1 MVGSTLPIWMAIL
14 LAGTVIIV
22 MVGYCNY
29 YVPKDQKA
37 KAEYFRNHPEVD
49 GQDSSIYF
57 GKRVDEIVYLVIAVV
72 IVILTSIF
80 FFLDA
85 YPVIVKR
92 IPDFGFLGIIISAF
106 GYLLVFF
113 ATVLF
118 LFMLAVASE
127 SEAMKGIQK
136 YYWGHYQVPVLDA
149 SKIEPFLRKYPR

>member
-72 IVILTSIF
+72 IVILTSIL

-85 YPVIVKR
+85 
-92 IPDFGFLGIIISAF
+92 
-106 GYLLVFF
+106 
-113 ATVLF
+113 
-118 LFMLAVASE
+118 
-127 SEAMKGIQK
+127 
-136 YYWGHYQVPVLDA
+136 
-149 SKIEPFLRKYPR
+149 

>member
-1 MVGSTLPIWMAIL
+1 M
-14 LAGTVIIV
+14 
-22 MVGYCNY
+22 
-29 YVPKDQKA
+29 
-37 KAEYFRNHPEVD
+37 
-49 GQDSSIYF
+49 
-57 GKRVDEIVYLVIAVV
+57 
-72 IVILTSIF
+72 
-80 FFLDA
+80 
-85 YPVIVKR
+85 IVKR